1 MAEQRLYD
9 AKGLLQT
16 AMVTTVDAERYLEQA
31 AQLYPEGATE
41 IMDLKAELGRL
52 SVRILEA
59 SKIV

>member
-1 MAEQRLYD
+1 MPELRLYE

-16 AMVTTVDAERYLEQA
+16 AVIATVGAESHLEEA
-31 AQLYPEGATE
+31 ARLYPEGAVE
-41 IMDLKAELGRL
+41 IMELKDELARL